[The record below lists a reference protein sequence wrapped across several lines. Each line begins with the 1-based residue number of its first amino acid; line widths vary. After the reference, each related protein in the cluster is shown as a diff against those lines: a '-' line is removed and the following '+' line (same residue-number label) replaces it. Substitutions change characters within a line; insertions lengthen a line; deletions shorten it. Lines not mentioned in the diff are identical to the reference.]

1 MPEYG
6 GSVPDGEYDRNYS
19 YIDLKDLVGEAY
31 IF

>member
-19 YIDLKDLVGEAY
+19 YIELKNLVGVTY
-31 IF
+31 IS